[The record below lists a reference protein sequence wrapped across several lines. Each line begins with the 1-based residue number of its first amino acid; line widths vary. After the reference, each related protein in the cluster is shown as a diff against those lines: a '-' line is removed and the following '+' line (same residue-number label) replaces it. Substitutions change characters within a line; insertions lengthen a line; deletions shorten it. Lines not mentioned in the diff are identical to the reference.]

1 MYFRTDNKYY
11 IWGDDFFLKG
21 IYDPNTANMA
31 SEKIEG
37 GQEALYKEVYK
48 NFGFLVEAIATI
60 GVCLWGILEKK
71 IVCQN
76 IRAIG
81 QKGWGRTKCKGAQM
95 ISPVHFVR
103 PIASSKNI
111 QTRQPLKFQRLPRF
125 LPTLFVLLL
134 QIFNDHSEFINYF
147 CPVAPL
153 CPIDQQEQSTFAKLP
168 AAIL

>member
-1 MYFRTDNKYY
+1 MG
-11 IWGDDFFLKG
+11 GDK
-21 IYDPNTANMA
+21 
-31 SEKIEG
+31 
-37 GQEALYKEVYK
+37 
-48 NFGFLVEAIATI
+48 
-60 GVCLWGILEKK
+60 
-71 IVCQN
+71 
-76 IRAIG
+76 
-81 QKGWGRTKCKGAQM
+81 TKCKGAQM

-103 PIASSKNI
+103 PIASFKKI
-111 QTRQPLKFQRLPRF
+111 QTRQPLKFQRLSRF